1 MCPYTCPLLQQTH
14 TFTNGLGSTRKRGT
28 LQDHAYQTTRVYPNE
43 VENHVMNLSLSKDVK
58 TYWEQLKDVI
68 LNVGYPHFRAHVS
81 RQRMLNFPYNACF
94 DEW

>member
-43 VENHVMNLSLSKDVK
+43 VENHVMNLSLSKYVK
-58 TYWEQLKDVI
+58 KVGSNWQMSFTKVEYQKCTCMWTSRI
-68 LNVGYPHFRAHVS
+68 LVNVKQIERI
-81 RQRMLNFPYNACF
+81 N
-94 DEW
+94 D